1 MRPGA
6 SQPLHGTAVARF
18 TPAGW
23 RGVLITGPSGAGK
36 SDLAL
41 RLTGRGWRLVA
52 DDYVHVFAPLAPPA
66 RGGFDALA
74 GRMEAR
80 GVGIVPA
87 CASGVV
93 PLALEI
99 ALTADRVERLP
110 DPDADPGRGR
120 PAPPA
125 AEPLRGL
132 GGRKGRGRVV
142 GANRARSW
150 AISRGLRFVQAAGTR
165 GRETF
170 GEAFMIGLVIVTHGG
185 LASNSCRR
193 WSTSWVPSVR
203 GRGHLHRPRGRHASG
218 AGATSPTPRARWT
231 TATG

>member
-52 DDYVHVFAPLAPPA
+52 DDYVHVFASGGRLHAAAP
-66 RGGFDALA
+66 DALA

-99 ALTADRVERLP
+99 ALTGEAVERLP
-110 DPDADPGRGR
+110 DPDARTLDGVVLPRLR
-120 PAPPA
+120 LNPFEASAVEKVA
-125 AEPLRGL
+125 AALSAL
-132 GGRKGRGRVV
+132 
-142 GANRARSW
+142 
-150 AISRGLRFVQAAGTR
+150 
-165 GRETF
+165 
-170 GEAFMIGLVIVTHGG
+170 
-185 LASNSCRR
+185 
-193 WSTSWVPSVR
+193 
-203 GRGHLHRPRGRHASG
+203 
-218 AGATSPTPRARWT
+218 
-231 TATG
+231 